1 MRFSP
6 GILKSKIETP
16 VDRQPGAAG
25 MPLGQPKLQAALNHG
40 WDHPDQD
47 FLVEYLQA
55 CRLWFA
61 SLSVRD
67 RAIAES
73 AVWVYASGDEMIAE
87 KIAADLRAAPRCPT
101 LG

>member
-1 MRFSP
+1 MRCSP

-25 MPLGQPKLQAALNHG
+25 MPLSDSPTDKLEAALNHG

-67 RAIAES
+67 RAITES
-73 AVWVYASGDEMIAE
+73 AVWVYASHEND
-87 KIAADLRAAPRCPT
+87 R
-101 LG
+101 